1 MPESERIKRFGIHSL
16 TLINRSTGEILCRPL
31 EILGEATVDIAGET
45 VKLFGGSSKFPWG
58 TELTRFN
65 GTLSANVKEYPADL
79 VALLNGTDPTKRV
92 AEASGAVENEA
103 GTADEATNKTGTSC
117 FDAVLGITAVNVKAG
132 SVANAKTG
140 VYYIKVVSSTTVDVY
155 AYTNVDFAKGTDGIF
170 VDDTAKITASP
181 LTISA
186 VAVEV
191 GNFGIELTGVASP
204 NMVIGDTAVFI
215 VRKVNEGSFK
225 VPIGNASLEFTE
237 FEVLLTGAKQTNG
250 DIEYWRFY
258 KCRFSGAPFPLPEAD
273 YGTSEMTIDLLFD
286 SAKGKVGDL
295 EILTETVD

>member
-1 MPESERIKRFGIHSL
+1 MSESERIKRFGIHSL

-31 EILGEATVDIAGET
+31 EILGEATVDIGGET

-79 VALLNGTDPTKRV
+79 VALLNGTDPTKRI
-92 AEASGAVENEA
+92 AESSGAVTDEA
-103 GTADEATNKTGTSC
+103 GNANQATNKSGTTIW
-117 FDAVLGITAVNVKAG
+117 DAVNGVTAVNVKSG
-132 SVANAKTG
+132 SEANAKTG
-140 VYYIKVVSSTTVDVY
+140 VYYIKAVTASTFDVY
-155 AYTNVDFAKGTDGIF
+155 AYTNVDFAKGADGAY
-170 VDDTAKITASP
+170 VDDTAKITSTP
-181 LTISA
+181 LTLSA
-186 VAVEV
+186 TPVEV
-191 GNFGIELTGVASP
+191 GNFGFEITGVASP
-204 NMVIGDTAVFI
+204 NMNGGDTAVFI
-215 VRKVNEGSFK
+215 VRKVNEGSFT

-250 DIEYWRFY
+250 DIEYWRFF

-286 SAKGKVGDL
+286 SAKGSVG
-295 EILTETVD
+295 EMNFLTETET